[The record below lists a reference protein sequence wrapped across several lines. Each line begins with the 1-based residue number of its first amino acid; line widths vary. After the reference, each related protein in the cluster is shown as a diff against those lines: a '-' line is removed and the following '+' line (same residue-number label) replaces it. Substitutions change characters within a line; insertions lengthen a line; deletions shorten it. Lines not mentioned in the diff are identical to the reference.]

1 VYESESNEVEQAL
14 EAFYREIRWT
24 LDEYGRRKGA
34 TPLGFAVPLKRLAL
48 KHGITSAE
56 YLPLPRFSRA
66 ERATKRADDWQE
78 RQ

>member
-1 VYESESNEVEQAL
+1 MYESDASEVEQAL

-48 KHGITSAE
+48 EHGIKSAE

-66 ERATKRADDWQE
+66 ERATQQAEDWQE
-78 RQ
+78 SQ